1 MIASRGFR
9 TPKLDLAILARKVVG
24 LIWIAGALW
33 NAGWSLRQD
42 NPWSW
47 LEDSPVP
54 VYEWFFAEVVSR
66 NPAFWTVLVIIAELS
81 LGVLTFS
88 RGRASRLGLLGG
100 ALFSAFLFSLGSPY
114 TLMMG
119 VYAVVLA
126 IMTVRLAADAPAAS

>member
-54 VYEWFFAEVVSR
+54 VYEWFFGEVVSR

-88 RGRASRLGLLGG
+88 RDVPP
-100 ALFSAFLFSLGSPY
+100 SP
-114 TLMMG
+114 
-119 VYAVVLA
+119 
-126 IMTVRLAADAPAAS
+126 